1 MDNSISKN
9 FNFISLIK
17 FSLPT
22 IIMMMFTSLYTI
34 VDGIFVSRL
43 VNTDALSAVN
53 ITYPFTSLIVA
64 IAIMFASGGSAIVAT
79 LLGEGNTKKALQSF
93 TLIVTSAFI
102 ISSIVSLL
110 GLIFINPL
118 IQFLGAE
125 GNITAYAKDYLKIL
139 LFFAPFSVLQMVF
152 QNFYITAGRPHLGL
166 AISIIAGLS
175 NAALDYLFMGPLNMG
190 IAGAAYATVSG
201 YLIAGLFG
209 LWFFN
214 RKKSN
219 VHFKKFKIDWT
230 VLKETCFN
238 GSSEMVTNLSTSVT
252 TLLFNI
258 LMMRHLGSDGV
269 ASIAIVLYAQF
280 LMVSLFIGFSMGV
293 APVISYNYG
302 SENHDHLRKIFK
314 INQKFII
321 FTSIAIFIAA
331 QLLNAPIASIFTAKG
346 TNVYA
351 LTVHG
356 FYLFSFSF
364 LFAGINIY
372 TSALFTAL
380 SNGKIS
386 ATISF
391 ARTFIF
397 ILLGIILLPKVL
409 DIDGIWLAVPFAELL
424 TFAMSVYFLKKLK
437 KIVY

>member
-22 IIMMMFTSLYTI
+22 IIMMMFTSLYVI
-34 VDGIFVSRL
+34 VDGIFVSRF

-53 ITYPFTSLIVA
+53 ITYPFTSLIIAV
-64 IAIMFASGGSAIVAT
+64 AIMFASGGSAIVAT
-79 LLGEGNTKKALQSF
+79 LIGEGNTKKALKSF
-93 TLIVTSAFI
+93 TLIVTTAFI
-102 ISSIVSLL
+102 ISVIISSL

-118 IQFLGAE
+118 IEFLGAK
-125 GNITAYAKDYLKIL
+125 GDIVIYAKDYLRIL

-152 QNFYITAGRPHLGL
+152 QNFYITAGKPHLGL

-175 NAALDYLFMGPLNMG
+175 NALLDYLFMGPLNMG
-190 IAGAAYATVSG
+190 ISGAAYATISG

-214 RKKSN
+214 SKYSSI
-219 VHFKKFKIDWT
+219 HFKKFKIDWLI
-230 VLKETCFN
+230 LKNTCFN
-238 GSSEMVTNLSTSVT
+238 GSSEMVTNLSTSVI

-258 LMMRHLGSDGV
+258 IMMRYLGSDGV
-269 ASIAIVLYAQF
+269 AAMAIVLYAQF
-280 LMVSLFIGFSMGV
+280 LMVSLFMGFSMGV

-302 SENHDHLRKIFK
+302 SENHTHLRKIFK
-314 INQKFII
+314 INQQFII
-321 FTSIAIFIAA
+321 GASIFIFILA
-331 QLLNAPIASIFTAKG
+331 QLLNSPIASIFTAKG
-346 TNVYA
+346 TNVYT

-356 FYLFSFSF
+356 FFLFSFSF

-380 SNGKIS
+380 SNGKVS

-391 ARTFIF
+391 ARTFVF
-397 ILLGIILLPKVL
+397 ILLGILFLPKVL
-409 DIDGIWLAVPFAELL
+409 NIDGIWLAVPFAELL
-424 TFAMSVYFLKKLK
+424 TFVMSVYFLKRLKL
-437 KIVY
+437 